1 MDEIKK
7 KYGNTGPGYMS
18 NKITQRFLEENWDK
32 YPEIFR
38 KSWVSWKNHKNK
50 KSQKNLEDF
59 EN

>member
-1 MDEIKK
+1 M
-7 KYGNTGPGYMS
+7 YCVFVA
-18 NKITQRFLEENWDK
+18 KITQRFLEENWDK